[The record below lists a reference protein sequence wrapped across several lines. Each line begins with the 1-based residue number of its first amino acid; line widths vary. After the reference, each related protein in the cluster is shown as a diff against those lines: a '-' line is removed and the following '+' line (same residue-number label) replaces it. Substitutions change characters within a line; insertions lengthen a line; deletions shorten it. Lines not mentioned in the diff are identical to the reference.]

1 MTIDNYQ
8 TVLNGLMA
16 KLPAENQP
24 SVKTALAQLD
34 SYNKFYQGLQS
45 YTGGVAQL
53 KEGAKSAVDGSKQ
66 LSEGLSSLSDGSD
79 TLVQASSQLK
89 TASNQLAQGS
99 DALVDGLTLF
109 KSKGLDKISSVLND
123 TVKKDVDTTTK
134 TLFDL
139 ANDYKTFADS
149 KDGVEA
155 KTKFIMIIDSK
166 Y

>member
-24 SVKTALAQLD
+24 SIKTALAQL
-34 SYNKFYQGLQS
+34 
-45 YTGGVAQL
+45 
-53 KEGAKSAVDGSKQ
+53 
-66 LSEGLSSLSDGSD
+66 
-79 TLVQASSQLK
+79 K
-89 TASNQLAQGS
+89 TASHQLAQGS

-123 TVKKDVDTTTK
+123 TVKKDVDTTQE
-134 TLFDL
+134 LVDL

-166 Y
+166 SKK

>member
-1 MTIDNYQ
+1 
-8 TVLNGLMA
+8 
-16 KLPAENQP
+16 
-24 SVKTALAQLD
+24 
-34 SYNKFYQGLQS
+34 
-45 YTGGVAQL
+45 
-53 KEGAKSAVDGSKQ
+53 
-66 LSEGLSSLSDGSD
+66 
-79 TLVQASSQLK
+79 LVQASSQLK

-123 TVKKDVDTTTK
+123 TVKKDVDTTQE
-134 TLFDL
+134 LVDL

-166 Y
+166 SKK